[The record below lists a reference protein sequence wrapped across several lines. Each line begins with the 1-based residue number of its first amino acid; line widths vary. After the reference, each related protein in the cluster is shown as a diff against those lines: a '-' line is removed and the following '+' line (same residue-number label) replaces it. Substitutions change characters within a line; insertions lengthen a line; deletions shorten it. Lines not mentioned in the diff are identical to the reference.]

1 MGPSLWSSLT
11 INTLVNKQIFDRLGG
26 CANEFFIYVLKILKK
41 LILAHFSK
49 SKNMSSLVTAPQ
61 SIEHLFVNQSVDG

>member
-1 MGPSLWSSLT
+1 MKCIGS
-11 INTLVNKQIFDRLGG
+11 TLDSTTTTLERRHTGNR
-26 CANEFFIYVLKILKK
+26 NIYVLKILKK

-49 SKNMSSLVTAPQ
+49 SKNMNSLVTAPQ